1 MDFTDILAFLDAN
14 PFYKYA
20 ILFLVILPLIRKFW
34 KYCIDSLLKY
44 KK

>member
-1 MDFTDILAFLDAN
+1 MNILTFLDAN

-20 ILFLVILPLIRKFW
+20 LLFLVILPLMRKTWIYLIKNFFEH
-34 KYCIDSLLKY
+34 

>member
-1 MDFTDILAFLDAN
+1 MDILAFLDAN

-20 ILFLVILPLIRKFW
+20 ILFLVVLPMIRKIWIYIIKIF
-34 KYCIDSLLKY
+34 LKY